1 MARDGAGD
9 GDRGAHRPRQRRRE
23 AGERVTYSLI
33 VGTVAFLFAAIVG
46 RPIVAWLSARKLGK
60 VISTEGPESHNVK
73 AGTPT
78 MGGLIIFATVIAITP
93 FTNLIGRQSILL
105 PLAAVAGAGLIGLW
119 DDFGSL
125 QGRPQGGLSWRLKF
139 GLIGAG
145 ALLAGFVL
153 KEGMEISNANV
164 PWLGQYDIG
173 YWYIPVVVITILA
186 TTSAVAV
193 TDGLDGLAGG
203 TCVIAFGA
211 YGVIAFLQEQ
221 AYLVTFCFTAV
232 GALLGFLWYNAHPA
246 RVFMGDTGAMA
257 LGTGLATVALMTGHW
272 LLLPIVGI
280 AFVLEA
286 ASDVI
291 QILYFKR
298 TGGRRLFRMTP
309 LHHHFEL
316 LGWSETQVVTRFWII
331 GIGGAMVGIALALQ
345 VN

>member
-1 MARDGAGD
+1 M
-9 GDRGAHRPRQRRRE
+9 
-23 AGERVTYSLI
+23 TYSLI
-33 VGTVAFLFAAIVG
+33 VGTVAFLVSVIVG

-60 VISTEGPESHNVK
+60 AISGEGPQSHNIK

-93 FTNLIGRQSILL
+93 FTNLIGRESILL
-105 PLAAVAGAGLIGLW
+105 PLAVVAGCGLIGLW

-125 QGRPQGGLSWRLKF
+125 EGRPKAGLSWRLKF

-173 YWYIPVVVITILA
+173 YWYIPVVVITIIA

-193 TDGLDGLAGG
+193 TDGLDGLVGG

-221 AYLVTFCFTAV
+221 AYLVTFCFTMV

-246 RVFMGDTGAMA
+246 RVFMGDTGALA
-257 LGTGLATVALMTGHW
+257 LGSGLAAVALMTGHW

-280 AFVLEA
+280 VFVLEA

-291 QILYFKR
+291 QIVYFKR
-298 TGGRRLFRMTP
+298 TGGRRIFRMTP

-316 LGWSETQVVTRFWII
+316 LGWSETQVVTRFWLI